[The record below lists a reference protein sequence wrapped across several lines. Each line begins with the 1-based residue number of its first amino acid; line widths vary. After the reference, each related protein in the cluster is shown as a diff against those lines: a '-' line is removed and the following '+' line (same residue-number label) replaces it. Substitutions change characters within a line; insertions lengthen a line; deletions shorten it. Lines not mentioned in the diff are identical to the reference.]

1 LPELLNVLGTWQ
13 RPDSCRVVEPWLTQV
28 RGLAAYTVPKVDVA
42 ISASFQFKPGTLGVG
57 GNDTATNGTSVAEN
71 YNVSNAVAQASLGRP
86 LSNAATSTAVNLL
99 LPGQLYGDRVNQV
112 DMRFAK
118 VLRFGR
124 TRSLVGL
131 DLYNLF
137 NANPGLTYNQ
147 SWGADGGT
155 WLRPLTILY
164 PRFVRFNVT
173 VDF

>member
-1 LPELLNVLGTWQ
+1 
-13 RPDSCRVVEPWLTQV
+13 
-28 RGLAAYTVPKVDVA
+28 VA
-42 ISASFQFKPGTLGVG
+42 S
-57 GNDTATNGTSVAEN
+57 N
-71 YNVSNAVAQASLGRP
+71 YNVSNAIASASLGRP

-124 TRSLVGL
+124 TRTLVGM
-131 DLYNLF
+131 DLYNMF

-147 SWGADGGT
+147 GWGADGGT
-155 WLRPLTILY
+155 WMRPLTILY
-164 PRFVRFNVT
+164 PRFVRFNAT